1 MSISRHPNY
10 VGEITLWFGISII
23 SFPILEGWQFITLIS
38 PIFVYLLLTKVS
50 GVNMLEKRS
59 DDQWGDQLEYQK
71 YKKNTPVLF
80 PFFKKIN

>member
-1 MSISRHPNY
+1 
-10 VGEITLWFGISII
+10 
-23 SFPILEGWQFITLIS
+23 LEGWQFITLIS
-38 PIFVYLLLTKVS
+38 PIFVYLLLTRVS

-80 PFFKKIN
+80 PFPKKIN